1 MTDHV
6 GPATADVTWCVTFL
20 NGDELLVH
28 EDVQWARL
36 IASMEPGRQWIQID
50 DDLLVNPALI
60 VRVRRL
66 RDIV

>member
-1 MTDHV
+1 M
-6 GPATADVTWCVTFL
+6 TFL